1 MFSLDEP
8 DRYLIVMI
16 RRSPL
21 GTQKAGEALR
31 MALGQSVTNK
41 VTVIL
46 VDAGVFLAGPLN
58 PGLIGG
64 GEIGKWLSK
73 LQDMEQQL
81 WVEAESLDRY
91 GLERDLLRPGV
102 DIKERRD
109 IDRELLAAD
118 AVVVA

>member
-1 MFSLDEP
+1 
-8 DRYLIVMI
+8 VMI

-31 MALGQSVTNK
+31 MALGQSITNR

-46 VDAGVFLAGPLN
+46 VDAGVFLAGPLQ
-58 PGLIGG
+58 PELVGG
-64 GEIGKWLSK
+64 GEISKWLTK
-73 LQDMEQQL
+73 LLDMEQQV

-91 GLERDLLRPGV
+91 GLERGLLQAGIN
-102 DIKERRD
+102 IKERRE
-109 IDRELLAAD
+109 IDRELLEAD

>member
-16 RRSPL
+16 RRPPL

-46 VDAGVFLAGPLN
+46 VDAGIFLAAPLN
-58 PGLIGG
+58 PELVGG
-64 GEIGKWLSK
+64 GEIGKWLTK

-81 WVEAESLDRY
+81 WVEAESLAEYDLDRK
-91 GLERDLLRPGV
+91 LLRPGV
-102 DIKERRD
+102 DIKERWEV
-109 IDRELLAAD
+109 DRELLAAD